1 MLAPPASA
9 PLAGR
14 AIIIDGDTISLAGSR
29 VRLVGID
36 APELRQTCMSGSGA
50 KTRCGETAARALAA
64 LVGKGDVVCSGEGTD
79 AYDRLLAVCVV
90 GGIDVN
96 ARMVE
101 TGQALAFVKYDSRYL
116 AEERRAQGAGAG
128 VWAGKFDTP
137 WEWRRQVAA
146 DARLEIEVAG
156 PGDGCSIKGNISRTG
171 ERIYHLPSQFHY
183 AKTRIDSREGE
194 RMFCS
199 ESEAL
204 AAGWRR
210 AVR

>member
-1 MLAPPASA
+1 MLASPASA

-14 AIIIDGDTISLAGSR
+14 ATIIDGDTLSLAGSR

-36 APELRQTCMSGSGA
+36 APELRQTCMAKSGA
-50 KTRCGETAARALAA
+50 KTACGEIAARALAA
-64 LVGKGDVVCSGEGTD
+64 LVGRSDVVCNGEGTD
-79 AYDRLLAVCVV
+79 AYNRLLAVCVV

-116 AEERRAQGAGAG
+116 AEERRAQDAGAG
-128 VWAGKFDTP
+128 LWAGTFDMP

-146 DARLEIEVAG
+146 ESHGEAEIAG
-156 PGDGCSIKGNISRTG
+156 SADGCSIKGNISRTG
-171 ERIYHLPSQFHY
+171 ERIYHLPSHFHY
-183 AKTRIDSREGE
+183 AKTRIDLRKGE

-210 AVR
+210 AAR